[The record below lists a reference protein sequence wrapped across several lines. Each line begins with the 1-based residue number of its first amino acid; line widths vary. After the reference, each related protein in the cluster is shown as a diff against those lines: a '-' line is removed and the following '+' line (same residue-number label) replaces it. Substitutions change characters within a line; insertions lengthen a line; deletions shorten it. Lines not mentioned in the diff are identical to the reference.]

1 MPPDFCGAD
10 AKELDL
16 IQLIRQLG
24 ERGTMNILKIIAE
37 LREERACLDEVLIGL
52 EKLSLKRTPRR
63 GRPPAWSRVASL
75 TASRSGNGLSGSTNG
90 APHLAAAGK
99 SAH

>member
-1 MPPDFCGAD
+1 
-10 AKELDL
+10 
-16 IQLIRQLG
+16 
-24 ERGTMNILKIIAE
+24 MNILKIIEE

-63 GRPPAWSRVASL
+63 GRPPSWSRVASL
-75 TASRSGNGLSGSTNG
+75 TAPKNGNGVNGSMND
-90 APHLAAAGK
+90 PPRLAASAGK

>member
-1 MPPDFCGAD
+1 
-10 AKELDL
+10 
-16 IQLIRQLG
+16 
-24 ERGTMNILKIIAE
+24 MNILKIIEE

-63 GRPPAWSRVASL
+63 GRPPSWSRVASL
-75 TASRSGNGLSGSTNG
+75 TASKTGNGLNGSTNG
-90 APHLAAAGK
+90 PPSLAASAGK

>member
-1 MPPDFCGAD
+1 
-10 AKELDL
+10 
-16 IQLIRQLG
+16 
-24 ERGTMNILKIIAE
+24 MNLLKIIEE

-63 GRPPAWSRVASL
+63 GRPPSWSRLTSL
-75 TASRSGNGLSGSTNG
+75 TGPKSGNGVNGSMNEPTR
-90 APHLAAAGK
+90 LAASAGK

>member
-1 MPPDFCGAD
+1 
-10 AKELDL
+10 
-16 IQLIRQLG
+16 
-24 ERGTMNILKIIAE
+24 MNILKIIEE

-63 GRPPAWSRVASL
+63 GRPPSWSRVASL
-75 TASRSGNGLSGSTNG
+75 TGSKNGNGLNGSMNDPPRL
-90 APHLAAAGK
+90 AAAAGK

>member
-1 MPPDFCGAD
+1 
-10 AKELDL
+10 
-16 IQLIRQLG
+16 
-24 ERGTMNILKIIAE
+24 MNILKIIEE

-63 GRPPAWSRVASL
+63 GRPPSWSRLTHL
-75 TASRSGNGLSGSTNG
+75 TAPKSGNGLNGSMNE
-90 APHLAAAGK
+90 PPRLAASAGK